1 MAFWSVINGNKLLS
15 DSLAVY
21 GSEKIIRREDFLVFV
36 LETIKTIQFTIGNKS
51 LFFFFQKINIS
62 DLRDEWKTLEKQSFY
77 IDFSIGHKCL
87 PKIALV

>member
-1 MAFWSVINGNKLLS
+1 
-15 DSLAVY
+15 VY

-62 DLRDEWKTLEKQSFY
+62 DLRDE
-77 IDFSIGHKCL
+77 
-87 PKIALV
+87 